1 MTEREA
7 VHQMALYIPEG
18 LLVVLGNTNAFE
30 SLRLAVFAESHH
42 ILQEFNSSTKLFLH
56 ICVTEL
62 HWCLHTPLC

>member
-30 SLRLAVFAESHH
+30 SLRLAVLLRVITYYRNSIHPQSCSCTFA
-42 ILQEFNSSTKLFLH
+42 
-56 ICVTEL
+56 
-62 HWCLHTPLC
+62 